1 MNRSSIARDPLPVA
15 DVISRSFLATYV
27 VAGNCDAIARSHV
40 PAALREVILS
50 PNDATLQDRLAHLER
65 LVMTFGPEKSSSQLA
80 ESAQAAVGTP
90 IDDSSETGSLR
101 AGAADHSYVSGDHWG
116 AILDSIADL
125 RDHFNREEQ
134 FRLAES
140 PGPASEPTQDVCGNT
155 ASGSFPPQRALLLYG
170 CRPARCREEILS
182 ALPPKSTVDRYVSR
196 YFNHLDLVASCG
208 KLLSMVPRFFE
219 RYVIR
224 ITWHL
229 PLATTDQ
236 ANQYE
241 AFWDDP
247 SNASIMWIGLLYSMI
262 CLALIASDTNS
273 QGLSNEMTHYDLDIE
288 VYREKVVQ
296 CLIMGEYTN
305 GGIHT
310 LETFMNYVYIEFR
323 IREDAEKDVWFLL
336 GIEVNLAK
344 RMGYHRD
351 PKHFPGITPLEGEM
365 RRRVWA
371 TVLLGDS
378 LISGQMGMPRMITS
392 DQFDTEEPRNL
403 NDSDIEGDISELPP
417 PRPETEHTTVLGII
431 ARRRI
436 LIALGAVSNLTS
448 SLRPSGYAEYMRVDK
463 ILNDAK
469 ASIPPPLQPKSMA
482 SSVTDSP
489 QTIMA
494 RLFLSHIYYKGQIM
508 LHRRFLFAESISHD
522 LDIFTYSRKACINA
536 ALETLR
542 IQQILD
548 EETRPGGQL
557 HIMHWRVGSLMNH
570 HFLTAT
576 MVLCSVVHRQRMFG
590 QDEEIMEALRN
601 SRAIW
606 MRKGQHSMEAKK
618 AAQAVGIV
626 LARAGGPRF
635 DMQLM
640 SRSMEEMP
648 METTSSH
655 QKADQEEAARVWK
668 DDKWLEAALCLDQGE
683 AGGEFVLQ

>member
-1 MNRSSIARDPLPVA
+1 MVSASTVSS
-15 DVISRSFLATYV
+15 
-27 VAGNCDAIARSHV
+27 
-40 PAALREVILS
+40 
-50 PNDATLQDRLAHLER
+50 NDATLQDRLSYLER
-65 LVMTFGPEKSSSQLA
+65 LVMTIGPEHSLNKLS
-80 ESAQAAVGTP
+80 ESAHPTRDAAIGTT

-101 AGAADHSYVSGDHWG
+101 TGAADHQYVSGDHWA

-134 FRLAES
+134 FRAVES
-140 PGPASEPTQDVCGNT
+140 PRSATGPTQDVGGNA
-155 ASGSFPPQRALLLYG
+155 ASRSFHPRRALLLYG
-170 CRPARCREEILS
+170 CKPARCREEILS

-196 YFNHLDLVASCG
+196 YFNHLDLVASSSVHG
-208 KLLSMVPRFFE
+208 PTF
-219 RYVIR
+219 IQ
-224 ITWHL
+224 
-229 PLATTDQ
+229 D
-236 ANQYE
+236 YE
-241 AFWDDP
+241 AFWANT
-247 SNASIMWIGLLYSMI
+247 SSASIMWIGLLYSMI
-262 CLALIASDTNS
+262 CLALIASDTNGS
-273 QGLSNEMTHYDLDIE
+273 VLSRELTDHDLDIKA
-288 VYREKVVQ
+288 YREKLVQ

-305 GGIHT
+305 GGTHT

-323 IREDAEKDVWFLL
+323 IHEDAEKDVWFLL

-403 NDSDIEGDISELPP
+403 NDSDLEEAITELPP
-417 PRPETEHTTVLGII
+417 PRPETEHTTALGII

-436 LIALGAVSNLTS
+436 LIALGAVSDLTS
-448 SLRPSGYAEYMRVDK
+448 SLKPSGYTEYMRVDK

-469 ASIPPPLQPKSMA
+469 ESIPPPLQPKSMA

-494 RLFLSHIYYKGQIM
+494 RLFLSHIYCKGQIM
-508 LHRRFLFAESISHD
+508 LHRRFLFTESLSPSND
-522 LDIFTYSRKACINA
+522 LFAYSREACVNA

-542 IQQILD
+542 IQKMLN

-557 HIMHWRVGSLMNH
+557 HIMQWRVGSLMNH

-576 MVLCSVVHRQRMFG
+576 MILCSVVHRKRPVDR
-590 QDEEIMEALRN
+590 DEEIMEALRS

-606 MRKGQHSMEAKK
+606 MTKSQHSKEAKK
-618 AAQAVGIV
+618 AAQAISIV

-635 DMQLM
+635 DMELM

-655 QKADQEEAARVWK
+655 EKGDLGETGMGWEDDRWFEEALHLRTDFSVVGASEDHLIPGQNDASMRLG
-668 DDKWLEAALCLDQGE
+668 LENFQEGVNIADWILLNDGNT
-683 AGGEFVLQ
+683 

>member
-1 MNRSSIARDPLPVA
+1 MSSP
-15 DVISRSFLATYV
+15 
-27 VAGNCDAIARSHV
+27 
-40 PAALREVILS
+40 E
-50 PNDATLQDRLAHLER
+50 DRLAHLER

-80 ESAQAAVGTP
+80 EAESAQAAVGTP

-101 AGAADHSYVSGDHWG
+101 TGVADHSYVSGDHWG

-134 FRLAES
+134 ARLAES
-140 PGPASEPTQDVCGNT
+140 PGPASEPTQDVC
-155 ASGSFPPQRALLLYG
+155 
-170 CRPARCREEILS
+170 
-182 ALPPKSTVDRYVSR
+182 
-196 YFNHLDLVASCG
+196 
-208 KLLSMVPRFFE
+208 
-219 RYVIR
+219 
-224 ITWHL
+224 
-229 PLATTDQ
+229 

-241 AFWDDP
+241 AFWADP

-273 QGLSNEMTHYDLDIE
+273 QGLSKEMTLYDLDIE
-288 VYREKVVQ
+288 VYRERLVQ

-305 GGIHT
+305 GGSHT

-323 IREDAEKDVWFLL
+323 IHEDAEKDVWFLL

-344 RMGYHRD
+344 RMEYHGD

-417 PRPETEHTTVLGII
+417 PRPETEHTTALGII

-436 LIALGAVSNLTS
+436 LIALGAVSDLTS
-448 SLRPSGYAEYMRVDK
+448 SLKPSGYAEYMRVDK

-522 LDIFTYSRKACINA
+522 LDTFTYSRKACINA

-542 IQQILD
+542 IQQVLD

-590 QDEEIMEALRN
+590 QDEEIMEAL
-601 SRAIW
+601 
-606 MRKGQHSMEAKK
+606 
-618 AAQAVGIV
+618 
-626 LARAGGPRF
+626 
-635 DMQLM
+635 
-640 SRSMEEMP
+640 
-648 METTSSH
+648 
-655 QKADQEEAARVWK
+655 
-668 DDKWLEAALCLDQGE
+668 
-683 AGGEFVLQ
+683 

>member
-1 MNRSSIARDPLPVA
+1 MSSPEIAMRSQEAMFQLLFT
-15 DVISRSFLATYV
+15 RSF
-27 VAGNCDAIARSHV
+27 
-40 PAALREVILS
+40 
-50 PNDATLQDRLAHLER
+50 DRLAHLER

-80 ESAQAAVGTP
+80 EAESAQAAVGTP

-101 AGAADHSYVSGDHWG
+101 TGVADHSYVSGDHWG

-134 FRLAES
+134 ARLAES

-196 YFNHLDLVASCG
+196 YFNHLDLVASSSVHG
-208 KLLSMVPRFFE
+208 PTFLRE
-219 RYVIR
+219 
-224 ITWHL
+224 
-229 PLATTDQ
+229 
-236 ANQYE
+236 YE
-241 AFWDDP
+241 AFWADP

-273 QGLSNEMTHYDLDIE
+273 QGLSKEMTLYDLDIE
-288 VYREKVVQ
+288 VYRERLVQ

-305 GGIHT
+305 GGSHT

-323 IREDAEKDVWFLL
+323 IHEDAEKDVWFLL

-344 RMGYHRD
+344 RMEYHGD

-417 PRPETEHTTVLGII
+417 PRPETEHTTALGII

-436 LIALGAVSNLTS
+436 LIALGAVSDLTS
-448 SLRPSGYAEYMRVDK
+448 SLKPSGYAEYMRVDK

-522 LDIFTYSRKACINA
+522 LDTFTYSRKACINA

-542 IQQILD
+542 IQQVLD

-590 QDEEIMEALRN
+590 QDEEIMEAL
-601 SRAIW
+601 
-606 MRKGQHSMEAKK
+606 
-618 AAQAVGIV
+618 
-626 LARAGGPRF
+626 
-635 DMQLM
+635 
-640 SRSMEEMP
+640 
-648 METTSSH
+648 
-655 QKADQEEAARVWK
+655 
-668 DDKWLEAALCLDQGE
+668 
-683 AGGEFVLQ
+683 

>member
-1 MNRSSIARDPLPVA
+1 
-15 DVISRSFLATYV
+15 
-27 VAGNCDAIARSHV
+27 
-40 PAALREVILS
+40 
-50 PNDATLQDRLAHLER
+50 
-65 LVMTFGPEKSSSQLA
+65 
-80 ESAQAAVGTP
+80 
-90 IDDSSETGSLR
+90 
-101 AGAADHSYVSGDHWG
+101 
-116 AILDSIADL
+116 
-125 RDHFNREEQ
+125 
-134 FRLAES
+134 
-140 PGPASEPTQDVCGNT
+140 
-155 ASGSFPPQRALLLYG
+155 
-170 CRPARCREEILS
+170 
-182 ALPPKSTVDRYVSR
+182 
-196 YFNHLDLVASCG
+196 
-208 KLLSMVPRFFE
+208 
-219 RYVIR
+219 
-224 ITWHL
+224 
-229 PLATTDQ
+229 
-236 ANQYE
+236 
-241 AFWDDP
+241 
-247 SNASIMWIGLLYSMI
+247 MI
-262 CLALIASDTNS
+262 Y
-273 QGLSNEMTHYDLDIE
+273 QGLSKEMTHYDLDIE

-305 GGIHT
+305 GGSHA

-417 PRPETEHTTVLGII
+417 PRPETEHTTALGII

-436 LIALGAVSNLTS
+436 LIALGAVSDLTS
-448 SLRPSGYAEYMRVDK
+448 SLKPSGYAEYMRVDQ

-508 LHRRFLFAESISHD
+508 LHRRFLFAESIWHD
-522 LDIFTYSRKACINA
+522 LGTFTYSRKACINA

-542 IQQILD
+542 IQQVLD

-576 MVLCSVVHRQRMFG
+576 MVLCSVVHRQRIFG
-590 QDEEIMEALRN
+590 QDEEIMEALGN

-606 MRKGQHSMEAKK
+606 IRKGPHSREAKK

-626 LARAGGPRF
+626 LPRAGGPRF

-640 SRSMEEMP
+640 SRSMEDMP
-648 METTSSH
+648 METTGSH
-655 QKADQEEAARVWK
+655 QKANEEEAARVWE
-668 DDKWLEAALCLDQGE
+668 DDKWLEEALCLDPGE
-683 AGGEFVLQ
+683 VGGECVLQ

>member
-40 PAALREVILS
+40 PAALHEVILS

-80 ESAQAAVGTP
+80 ESAQASVGTP

-101 AGAADHSYVSGDHWG
+101 TGAADHSYVSGDHWG

-125 RDHFNREEQ
+125 RDHFNREEH
-134 FRLAES
+134 FRLGES
-140 PGPASEPTQDVCGNT
+140 PEPASEPTQDVCGNT

-229 PLATTDQ
+229 PLTTTDQ

-247 SNASIMWIGLLYSMI
+247 SNARIMWIGLLYSMI
-262 CLALIASDTNS
+262 CLALIASDTSS
-273 QGLSNEMTHYDLDIE
+273 QGLSKEMTHYDLDIE

-305 GGIHT
+305 GGSHA

-417 PRPETEHTTVLGII
+417 LRPETEHTTALGII

-436 LIALGAVSNLTS
+436 LIALGAVSDLTS
-448 SLRPSGYAEYMRVDK
+448 SLKPSGYAEYMKVDK

-508 LHRRFLFAESISHD
+508 LHRRFLFAESIWHD
-522 LDIFTYSRKACINA
+522 LDTFTYSRKACINA

-542 IQQILD
+542 IQQVLD
-548 EETRPGGQL
+548 EETRPRGQL

-576 MVLCSVVHRQRMFG
+576 MVLCSVVHQQRIFG
-590 QDEEIMEALRN
+590 QDEIMEALGN

-606 MRKGQHSMEAKK
+606 MRKGPHSREAKK

-640 SRSMEEMP
+640 SRSMEDMP
-648 METTSSH
+648 METTGSH
-655 QKADQEEAARVWK
+655 QKANEEEAARVWE
-668 DDKWLEAALCLDQGE
+668 DDKWLEEALCLDPGE
-683 AGGEFVLQ
+683 VGGECVLQ

>member
-1 MNRSSIARDPLPVA
+1 MVSSSTV
-15 DVISRSFLATYV
+15 
-27 VAGNCDAIARSHV
+27 
-40 PAALREVILS
+40 S

-65 LVMTFGPEKSSSQLA
+65 LVMTIGPEKSSSQLA
-80 ESAQAAVGTP
+80 ESAQVAVGTP

-101 AGAADHSYVSGDHWG
+101 TGVADHSYVSGDHWA

-134 FRLAES
+134 IRLAKS
-140 PGPASEPTQDVCGNT
+140 SEPATEPIQDADGDT
-155 ASGSFPPQRALLLYG
+155 ASGSFPPRRALLLYG
-170 CRPARCREEILS
+170 CRPERCRKEILS
-182 ALPPKSTVDRYVSR
+182 ALPPKFTVDRYVSR
-196 YFNHLDLVASCG
+196 YFNHLDLVAS
-208 KLLSMVPRFFE
+208 S
-219 RYVIR
+219 
-224 ITWHL
+224 
-229 PLATTDQ
+229 
-236 ANQYE
+236 
-241 AFWDDP
+241 FWADP
-247 SNASIMWIGLLYSMI
+247 SNASIMWIGLLHSMI

-273 QGLSNEMTHYDLDIE
+273 PVLPQETTHYDLDIE
-288 VYREKVVQ
+288 MYREKVVQ

-305 GGIHT
+305 GGSHT

-323 IREDAEKDVWFLL
+323 IHEDAEKDVWFLL

-351 PKHFPGITPLEGEM
+351 PKHFSGIIPLEGEM

-417 PRPETEHTTVLGII
+417 PRPETEHTTALGII

-436 LIALGAVSNLTS
+436 LIALGAVSDLTS
-448 SLRPSGYAEYMRVDK
+448 SLKPSGYAEYMKVDK
-463 ILNDAK
+463 ILNDAR
-469 ASIPPPLQPKSMA
+469 ASIPPPLQPKSMT

-508 LHRRFLFAESISHD
+508 LHRRFLFAESISHG
-522 LDIFTYSRKACINA
+522 LDTFNYSRKTCINA

-542 IQQILD
+542 IQQALD

-576 MVLCSVVHRQRMFG
+576 MVLCSVVPRQRMVG

-606 MRKGQHSMEAKK
+606 MRKGQHSREAKK

-640 SRSMEEMP
+640 SRSMEDMP
-648 METTSSH
+648 METTGSH
-655 QKADQEEAARVWK
+655 QKANEEEAARVWE
-668 DDKWLEAALCLDQGE
+668 DDKWLEEALCLDPDIST
-683 AGGEFVLQ
+683 AGAPYDQILLGQYDTSLQLDLGSFREGDNAADWILLDDRNP